1 MIAEPACSLEAVL
14 LSKRD
19 CLLCHEAEAML
30 KDLATEFPLVIT
42 VIDAEGPQGSELMQR
57 FLLLFTPAL
66 VLGGEP
72 FGYGRLSRRTL
83 HKAIET
89 RLAQATRDSTPGTF
103 GRREASG
110 AGKIRQTL
118 RHVLSRSV

>member
-1 MIAEPACSLEAVL
+1 MIAEPACSIEAML

-30 KDLATEFPLVIT
+30 NDLATEYPLVIT
-42 VIDAEGPQGSELMQR
+42 VIDAESPQGSELMQR

-72 FGYGRLSRRTL
+72 FGYGHLSRRAL
-83 HKAIET
+83 RREIDT
-89 RLAQATRDSTPGTF
+89 RLKDATGAAVPAPR
-103 GRREASG
+103 GRRTSSVSR
-110 AGKIRQTL
+110 KQTL
-118 RHVLSRSV
+118 RQRLLGGV